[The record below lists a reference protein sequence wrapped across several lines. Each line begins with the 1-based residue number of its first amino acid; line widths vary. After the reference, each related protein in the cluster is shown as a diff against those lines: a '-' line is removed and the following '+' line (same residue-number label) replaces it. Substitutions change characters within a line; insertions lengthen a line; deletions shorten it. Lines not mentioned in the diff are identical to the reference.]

1 MAWISLRTHDGT
13 HYLRAYGDGR
23 VAADATAVG
32 EVDERWHVLF
42 PFGDD
47 RCCLQAAV
55 HERYMTAHPDGRV
68 TCLATE
74 INAWELFRLVKVDGG
89 WQFLSDHERFL
100 CAEGGGGGDVRA
112 NREHGHAWETFT
124 PSKAGAHD
132 RPGPRPVGDMAPLSV
147 EDNKRW
153 FSAGGQRFDW
163 REISAFGRLGQV
175 QAGRDDLAR
184 EGMRQNRALG
194 FTLERV
200 FVVNPIDPWKSGPD
214 RPDFWP
220 SLTRLL
226 AIAAEEGMRLRLT
239 FIAASEPWGGVWHP
253 DRRDIWDGS
262 VKAGG
267 EQFAVEL
274 AVFLIGVP
282 HVVGELANEPGQIGM
297 RDSFDDLI
305 ALGRK
310 VKAVNPGLLLCA
322 GAVDGPNDQDTRFCV
337 EPFDYVDAHIE
348 RRSAVG
354 GFEWVKRSGEY
365 ALIDQEHVGKRM
377 PFVSGEPINFAEGRS
392 GDVDTSPS
400 VAFAYGAVS
409 RARQFNSCFHYD
421 GGLRAEAPG
430 ALALEHVHAYME
442 ALNAFPMLTGT
453 KWRGHWVPQSFFRQ
467 VWPGHDDPPTVERH
481 LREGRGP
488 WRVFGC
494 DGYAVAFPEPK
505 DWPWQANVT
514 ASAERVATSQAGTFA
529 ASVYRRS

>member
-1 MAWISLRTHDGT
+1 MQVSFQTADGQ
-13 HYLRAYGDGR
+13 HYLCAELDGR
-23 VAADATAVG
+23 VVADRTAVG
-32 EVDERWHVLF
+32 EWERWTLAHLG
-42 PFGDD
+42 GDTYS
-47 RCCLQAAV
+47 LQSA
-55 HERYMTAHPDGRV
+55 HGRYLCAEPDGRV
-68 TCLATE
+68 VADRADVG
-74 INAWELFRLVKVDGG
+74 IWESWRLVQVGSG
-89 WQFLSDHERFL
+89 VAFVSHHGLYL
-100 CAEGGGGGDVRA
+100 CAEGGGGGVVVA
-112 NREHGHAWETFT
+112 NREAAGEWEVFI
-124 PSKAGAHD
+124 PSQRIGGTVPA
-132 RPGPRPVGDMAPLSV
+132 PVVDLAPLEV
-147 EDNKRW
+147 EDNRRW
-153 FSAGGQRFDW
+153 FRVRGGDRFDW

-200 FVVNPIDPWKSGPD
+200 FVVNPIAPWQSGPD
-214 RPDFWP
+214 RPSFWQA
-220 SLTRLL
+220 LTRLL

-253 DRRDIWDGS
+253 DRRDIWSGS
-262 VKAGG
+262 VRAGG

-274 AVFLIGVP
+274 AIFLIGVP

-297 RDSFDDLI
+297 RDSFDELV

-337 EPFDYVDAHIE
+337 EPFDYCDAHIE
-348 RRSAVG
+348 RRSDVG

-365 ALIDQEHVGKRM
+365 ALIDQDHVGKRM

-409 RARQFNSCFHYD
+409 RARQYSTCFHYD
-421 GGLRAEAPG
+421 GGLRCEAPG
-430 ALALEHVHAYME
+430 PLALEHIRAYMA
-442 ALNAFPMLTGT
+442 ALDAFPMRTGS
-453 KWRGHWVPQSFFRQ
+453 KWRGHWSQSYFRQ
-467 VWPGHDDPPTVERH
+467 VWPSHDDPPTVERH
-481 LREGRGP
+481 LRDGRGP

-494 DGYAVAFPEPK
+494 DEFAVGFPEPK
-505 DWPWQANVT
+505 GWNWPANVT
-514 ASAERVATSQAGTFA
+514 APAERVATCQAGTFA
-529 ASVYRRS
+529 ASVYRRT

>member
-1 MAWISLRTHDGT
+1 MRVNFRTENG
-13 HYLRAYGDGR
+13 HYLRAYASGV
-23 VAADATAVG
+23 VAADAPVVG
-32 EVDERWHVLF
+32 ELDEWWELTHLG
-42 PFGDD
+42 GDLYT
-47 RCCLQAAV
+47 LQSV
-55 HERYMTAHPDGRV
+55 HGRFLCAELDGRV
-68 TCLATE
+68 VADRVDAGPWE
-74 INAWELFRLVKVDGG
+74 AWRLVQAGG
-89 WQFLSDHERFL
+89 GVAFVSHHGLYL
-100 CAEGGGGGDVRA
+100 CAEGGGGSVVVA
-112 NREHGHAWETFT
+112 NRTAVGAWEVFI
-124 PSKAGAHD
+124 PSQPPVGGD
-132 RPGPRPVGDMAPLSV
+132 RPGPGGVLPPLSV
-147 EDNKRW
+147 EDNRRW

-184 EGMRQNRALG
+184 EGLRLSRSLG
-194 FTLERV
+194 FTIERV
-200 FVVNPIDPWKSGPD
+200 FVVNPIDPWRSGPD

-226 AIAAEEGMRLRLT
+226 AIAADEGMYLRLT

-253 DRRDIWDGS
+253 DRRDIWSGS

-274 AVFLIGVP
+274 AVFLVGVP

-297 RDSFDDLI
+297 RDSFEDLI

-310 VKAVNPGLLLCA
+310 VKSVNPGLLLCA

-337 EPFDYVDAHIE
+337 EPFDYCDAHIE

-409 RARQFNSCFHYD
+409 RARQYNTCFHYD

-430 ALALEHVHAYME
+430 ALALEHIRAYMD

-481 LREGRGP
+481 VREGRGP

-494 DGYAVAFPEPK
+494 EGYAVAFPEPK
-505 DWPWQANVT
+505 DWSWQANVT
-514 ASAERVATSQAGTFA
+514 APAERVASSQAGTFA
-529 ASVYRRS
+529 ASVYRRT